1 MVDETALLQQMHPE
15 GASSANTESRLGFL
29 FGVLLLIVAGSTAT
43 YVGYKVKTAQQ
54 TRKAAVSLAFSALAG
69 DPSTISDSSKV
80 ITLPSS
86 VSTTD
91 PAPRNFV
98 SVYQLNEWVR
108 TWGLGRT
115 LQALD
120 PTVVVDALRGL
131 EAIGAS
137 EAFHA
142 TEESWA
148 LMHDE
153 GVPSPSLAPPSQK
166 ESAKA
171 ARIARRYDRSFIRDV
186 EAKLYRYLVEHRGK
200 IQVSGANSVVGAP

>member
-1 MVDETALLQQMHPE
+1 MGDETAVLQEMHPK

-29 FGVLLLIVAGSTAT
+29 FGVLLLIIAGSTAT

-54 TRKAAVSLAFSALAG
+54 TRKAAVASAFAALAG
-69 DPSTISDSSKV
+69 VPSSITDSSKV
-80 ITLPSS
+80 IPLPSS
-86 VSTTD
+86 TSATD
-91 PAPRNFV
+91 PARRNFV

-108 TWGLGRT
+108 TWGLGRS

-153 GVPSPSLAPPSQK
+153 GVPSPSSAPPTQR
-166 ESAKA
+166 ESARA

-186 EAKLYRYLVEHRGK
+186 EAKLYRYLEEHKGA
-200 IQVSGANSVVGAP
+200 IEVSPR